1 MGRGKGKQ
9 MLLIIRRAENL
20 GYDGSRKL
28 KLRHGAC
35 LCGISGDEA
44 ETRTRG
50 GSGRPCASPP
60 CAWVRPSLSEPIGT
74 CTPILTLLRMGGKRT
89 SWSEST

>member
-9 MLLIIRRAENL
+9 MLLIIRKTENL
-20 GYDGSRKL
+20 GYDGSCKL

-44 ETRTRG
+44 ETLTRG

-60 CAWVRPSLSEPIGT
+60 CAWVRPSLSEPIRT